1 MYPLP
6 ENCTVVVLVQ
16 DGKIQRVATNVDP
29 KINVEVT
36 NDLGVFAKASSG
48 QPFNVPY
55 QEPK

>member
-6 ENCTVVVLVQ
+6 ENCTVVILIQ

-36 NDLGVFAKASSG
+36 NDRGIFGIFAAG

-55 QEPK
+55 QE